1 MDRDELEIITE
12 LIRVNGSPALEDEK
26 IQKAAEEAIKTKT
39 FSKMERLARMLKQHH
54 DEERFMEQASKM
66 IMEQTL

>member
-1 MDRDELEIITE
+1 MDKDELEIITE

-39 FSKMERLARMLKQHH
+39 FSKMERLARMLKQHN
-54 DEERFMEQASKM
+54 DEKEFLLEATKIILEQA
-66 IMEQTL
+66 

>member
-26 IQKAAEEAIKTKT
+26 IQKAAEEAISTKT
-39 FSKMERLARMLKQHH
+39 FSKMERLARMLKQHN
-54 DEERFMEQASKM
+54 DEKEFLLEATKIILEQA
-66 IMEQTL
+66 

>member
-1 MDRDELEIITE
+1 MALLE
-12 LIRVNGSPALEDEK
+12 PWA
-26 IQKAAEEAIKTKT
+26 QKAAEEAISTKT